1 MMRKLFLAVAFVTFL
16 LPAPSMAASEFHSFL
31 PGLDELYAE
40 NAPSALDKA
49 LKGFLQKKSLSSNIK
64 NLVGV
69 ALGLL
74 AAPGMAYAEAERECM
89 SRGIVAG
96 YSRGVAVA
104 VWQAKPLFVRDRMLL
119 KTSPGESNNC
129 RKTNI
134 RFHNAALVRG
144 YVEVSELP
152 LNVRVAMRDF
162 LGAFIHADQSYLPN
176 FRDANGA
183 DGFNYEGNTASDRF
197 GSLDFYQTYA
207 NEFQRRHAL
216 KSN

>member
-1 MMRKLFLAVAFVTFL
+1 VALLKLTVTLLTFF
-16 LPAPSMAASEFHSFL
+16 LPAPSMAASEFQSFL
-31 PGLDELYAE
+31 PGLKELYAE

-49 LKGFLQKKSLSSNIK
+49 LKGFLEKKSLSSNIK
-64 NLVGV
+64 ELVGV
-69 ALGLL
+69 TLGLL

-104 VWQAKPLFVRDRMLL
+104 VWQVKPLFVRDRMLL
-119 KTSPGESNNC
+119 ELSPGETNNC

-144 YVEVSELP
+144 YVEVTELP
-152 LNVRVAMRDF
+152 LDIRVALRDL
-162 LGAFIHADQSYLPN
+162 LGAYIHAEQSYLPN

-183 DGFNYEGNTASDRF
+183 DGFNYEGDTASDRF

-207 NEFQRRHAL
+207 NEFQKRHAL